1 MKYFDKNMKFGGWS
15 LTRFVEQVPSYE
27 TVYHIILIPPPTFI
41 SREVNLINNV
51 GIQEQSNDTLEIHT
65 FQSELI
71 ELLKLA

>member
-1 MKYFDKNMKFGGWS
+1 MKFGGWS

-27 TVYHIILIPPPTFI
+27 TVYHIILIPPPPPTFI

-51 GIQEQSNDTLEIHT
+51 GIQEQSNDTLERHT

-71 ELLKLA
+71 ELLKHA

>member
-1 MKYFDKNMKFGGWS
+1 MKFGGWS

-27 TVYHIILIPPPTFI
+27 TVYHIILIPPPPTFI

-51 GIQEQSNDTLEIHT
+51 GIQEQSNDTLERHT

-71 ELLKLA
+71 ELLKHA